1 MERKNYIDNI
11 RWITVLLVILYHV
24 IYIFNCSGVISNFDV
39 QGVPQLDSFLVFVYP
54 WFMALLFV
62 VAGVSAKFSLQKRTG
77 KEFVKD
83 RAKRLLLTSTAI
95 IFMVS
100 WTTGWVTNQFTD
112 MFPDSAPGVLKYFI
126 CCMCGI
132 GPMWFAQE
140 LFLVSMVLLIVRLID
155 KKDKGILSK
164 LGKKTNLLALALMVI
179 PFWASSLIFN
189 TPVIEVYRNGFYTF
203 SFLLGYYVFSNDEV
217 IEKLR
222 KFRIPLVILAVG
234 CGIAYTV
241 YFYGQNYA
249 SMEVLKNPV
258 TSIYAW
264 IAILAVFACTK
275 DWLNFSNKFSR
286 YMTKMNFAYYA
297 LHYPILSLVAY
308 FVYTNIELPMIC
320 YYIINLVAVCVLLP
334 LVAEIISRIPV
345 IRALL
350 LGIYKPRK
358 KAKKI
363 KAK

>member
-39 QGVPQLDSFLVFVYP
+39 QGIPQLDSFLVFVYP

-112 MFPDSAPGVLKYFI
+112 MFGGGDVPGILKYFI
-126 CCMCGI
+126 YCMCGI

-140 LFLVSMVLLIVRLID
+140 LFLASIVLVLVRAID
-155 KKDKGILSK
+155 RKDKLSK
-164 LGKKTNLLALALMVI
+164 LGAKTNLLALVLIVV
-179 PFWASSLIFN
+179 PFWVSSLILN
-189 TPVIEVYRNGFYTF
+189 TPLIEVYRNGFYIL

-222 KFRIPLVILAVG
+222 KIRIPLAILTVG
-234 CGIAYTV
+234 CGVAYTV

-249 SMEVLKNPV
+249 SMEVLKNPL

-264 IAILAVFACTK
+264 IAILAVFACAK

-320 YYIINLVAVCVLLP
+320 YYIINLVMVCLLLP
-334 LVAEIISRIPV
+334 LVSEIISRIPI
-345 IRALL
+345 IRSLL

-358 KAKKI
+358 KVAEK
-363 KAK
+363 